1 MKRKVQ
7 IIVLV
12 IVFLVAIVTA
22 NLITT
27 RYGPA
32 ASIYNAFFLIGLD
45 LVTRDRLA
53 DFWGTTRWAKMGL
66 LILAGSALSYAVN
79 RDAAMIAEASA
90 AAFAAAELV
99 EATVYYIVRRRR
111 WVERANIA
119 ATFGA
124 AVDSL
129 IFPTIAFG
137 GVMWGIS
144 FGQFTAKLA
153 GAFLWSLLI
162 LKLTRPPAVAPTSG
176 IDEVEDQA
184 RWGRAEQ

>member
-1 MKRKVQ
+1 MNDNKKSP
-7 IIVLV
+7 VLV
-12 IVFLVAIVTA
+12 IGLVVVFLAAIVAA

-27 RYGPA
+27 HYGPS

-53 DFWGTTRWAKMGL
+53 DFWGTTRWVKMGL
-66 LILAGSALSYAVN
+66 LILVGSALSYAVN
-79 RDAAMIAEASA
+79 RDAATIAEASA
-90 AAFAAAELV
+90 IAFAAAEAV
-99 EATVYYIVRRRR
+99 EATIYFVVRRRQ

-137 GVMWGIS
+137 GVMWGIT

-162 LKLTRPPAVAPTSG
+162 LKLTRPPAVAPATEEPV
-176 IDEVEDQA
+176 IV
-184 RWGRAEQ
+184 